1 MSSQTQGT
9 PATSPDSVIIHNEDV
24 VAVSSTHETE
34 GSLARQATP
43 MAAGVTAATHA
54 ALVHEVNGLRET
66 LVHTQRTLD
75 TV

>member
-9 PATSPDSVIIHNEDV
+9 PATSPGIGHDDGV
-24 VAVSSTHETE
+24 VAVSYPQGTG
-34 GSLARQATP
+34 GSIARQATP